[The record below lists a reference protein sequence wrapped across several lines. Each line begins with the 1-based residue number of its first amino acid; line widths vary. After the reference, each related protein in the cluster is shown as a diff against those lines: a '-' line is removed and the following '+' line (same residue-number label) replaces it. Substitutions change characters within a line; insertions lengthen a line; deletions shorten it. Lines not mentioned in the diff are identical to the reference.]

1 MHSWSAHYKVIIL
14 MGATGCGKST
24 LINGMVNYILGVK
37 WNDPFRF
44 VCVRDDETTA
54 KNQAHSQ
61 TSSVTAYTLRHHD
74 GMAVPYS
81 ITIID
86 TPGYGDTRGVERDKL
101 ITRNIHQF
109 LTQQGDN
116 SVDQIHAACF
126 VAASGD
132 NRLTATQRYIIDSVP
147 SIFGKDVK
155 ENMRLLVTFADN
167 ADPPVVEA
175 CLAANF
181 PVTSASAGITY
192 SKFNSSVLYASNQN
206 QGDFCFDELF
216 WDMGQENFHK
226 FFTMLEEING
236 RNLKSTREVIQR
248 RQQLEQSLKDIEM
261 ELEGALSTIEDMEK
275 IQRKLRECGR
285 NMEANKNFVL
295 EKTEVR
301 NVEVKCD
308 KGFSAYNCKRC
319 KKTCEKPAKIKEKEF
334 EKKMCKDSLCSCP
347 SSAHVYQHFSLV
359 KTTAKV
365 TTTLL
370 DMKAEYES
378 NHNRKLKTEDIMAS
392 CLDDLNMAKG
402 KVLSL
407 LEQIGAN
414 AKSLDSTALR
424 SNALSP
430 AEYLS
435 LMRSRVLE
443 EQLPGYLT
451 RLQTLTELQQSL
463 DVPAVPAPGSPGE
476 STHSRRGETASKLN
490 QNYSGASKI
499 PPAGGSRTDPRY
511 QSKMSGTYSNVDAP
525 TTSFSS
531 QKKREE
537 TKDGGGAGRGTGC
550 DIASKWQENEQE
562 KVNAGS
568 RGRGRGYLLMM
579 DSTDSP
585 GESTYSGRVST
596 QNYSGSSKIPS
607 GWPGTAVS
615 GSATGAHCQ
624 SKLSGTYSHVAA
636 STTSHSTQT
645 KTEVIKAG
653 GGAGRGKNGTSESQE
668 NSSFFN
674 YGCQVGHPPGE
685 PENYYKA
692 TGKAHPKPCQ
702 KKNEDGQKPDVSS
715 TGQSTTLLNLD
726 GESNQACE
734 PEVIATYS
742 LKGNEK
748 EFSSEEETE
757 QRAKQPKKSGGPVS
771 YIIRFFSRSSK

>member
-1 MHSWSAHYKVIIL
+1 
-14 MGATGCGKST
+14 
-24 LINGMVNYILGVK
+24 
-37 WNDPFRF
+37 
-44 VCVRDDETTA
+44 
-54 KNQAHSQ
+54 
-61 TSSVTAYTLRHHD
+61 
-74 GMAVPYS
+74 
-81 ITIID
+81 
-86 TPGYGDTRGVERDKL
+86 
-101 ITRNIHQF
+101 
-109 LTQQGDN
+109 
-116 SVDQIHAACF
+116 
-126 VAASGD
+126 
-132 NRLTATQRYIIDSVP
+132 
-147 SIFGKDVK
+147 
-155 ENMRLLVTFADN
+155 
-167 ADPPVVEA
+167 
-175 CLAANF
+175 
-181 PVTSASAGITY
+181 
-192 SKFNSSVLYASNQN
+192 
-206 QGDFCFDELF
+206 
-216 WDMGQENFHK
+216 
-226 FFTMLEEING
+226 
-236 RNLKSTREVIQR
+236 
-248 RQQLEQSLKDIEM
+248 
-261 ELEGALSTIEDMEK
+261 
-275 IQRKLRECGR
+275 
-285 NMEANKNFVL
+285 
-295 EKTEVR
+295 
-301 NVEVKCD
+301 
-308 KGFSAYNCKRC
+308 
-319 KKTCEKPAKIKEKEF
+319 
-334 EKKMCKDSLCSCP
+334 
-347 SSAHVYQHFSLV
+347 
-359 KTTAKV
+359 
-365 TTTLL
+365 
-370 DMKAEYES
+370 
-378 NHNRKLKTEDIMAS
+378 
-392 CLDDLNMAKG
+392 MAKG

-476 STHSRRGETASKLN
+476 ATHSGKGKTSSKLN